1 MRYCKVC
8 TYPESAVNVTIDE
21 NGYSSTY
28 KTFKAWQK
36 ISEKEWIRRRKVF
49 EKIVKDIKSSNKSNY
64 DCVIAVSGGKDSYF
78 QTHVIKSY
86 GLKPL
91 LVTYHGNN
99 FLPEGDFNRDR
110 MRKVFDADHIVV
122 GPSQEALIKL
132 NRLGFKKVGDM
143 NWHNHTGLLTT
154 PIQVAAKYKIP
165 YVIYGEPF
173 WDISGMFKPE
183 DYVEYTARVRLEF
196 GMRGYEWDT
205 MIKNNK
211 EGLVPKDMI
220 WARYPSDRELM
231 EIGLRGLFI
240 GNYFKW
246 DPSKHTRLMIKKYNW
261 KPSKKRFQRTYR
273 LISNVDDRYENGIHD
288 YMKFV
293 KFGYGRA
300 TDHSSKDIL
309 TGYMTRNQGIKKV
322 KKHDHILSDDLDHWL
337 NYVDMKKIDFLKTA
351 DKFRSNKVWFIK
363 KNKWY
368 KENIWGGNSSYGEV
382 YLSKSET
389 KKFER

>member
-1 MRYCKVC
+1 
-8 TYPESAVNVTIDE
+8 
-21 NGYSSTY
+21 
-28 KTFKAWQK
+28 
-36 ISEKEWIRRRKVF
+36 
-49 EKIVKDIKSSNKSNY
+49 
-64 DCVIAVSGGKDSYF
+64 
-78 QTHVIKSY
+78 
-86 GLKPL
+86 
-91 LVTYHGNN
+91 
-99 FLPEGDFNRDR
+99 
-110 MRKVFDADHIVV
+110 
-122 GPSQEALIKL
+122 
-132 NRLGFKKVGDM
+132 
-143 NWHNHTGLLTT
+143 
-154 PIQVAAKYKIP
+154 
-165 YVIYGEPF
+165 
-173 WDISGMFKPE
+173 
-183 DYVEYTARVRLEF
+183 
-196 GMRGYEWDT
+196 
-205 MIKNNK
+205 
-211 EGLVPKDMI
+211 
-220 WARYPSDRELM
+220 
-231 EIGLRGLFI
+231 
-240 GNYFKW
+240 
-246 DPSKHTRLMIKKYNW
+246 MIKKYNW

>member
-99 FLPEGDFNRDR
+99 FLSEGDFNRDR